1 MRVLLVE
8 DDDRLAGAL
17 TTALA
22 RHGHEVERARL
33 AVDALRLA
41 GGVDFVLLDL
51 GLPDMDGLE
60 ALRRVRRVSVV
71 PIIVVTARTGE
82 RDVLRGLRSGADDY
96 LVKPFRT
103 AELMARMEAVAR
115 RGTRPLPVRDQVVAV
130 GDVRIDLETRRVT
143 VAGRPVPLT
152 RREFDV
158 LALLAREPGVVRSR
172 EEILDAVWGDPLLA
186 ASRSLDVHVA
196 GLRAKTSRPGLVETL
211 RGTGYRLGRL
221 AAPGPGPD
229 PGDGGPE
236 GSGAP

>member
-8 DDDRLAGAL
+8 DDDRLAAAL

-22 RHGHEVERARL
+22 RHGHRVTRAGL

-51 GLPDMDGLE
+51 GLPDMDGLDVLRR
-60 ALRRVRRVSVV
+60 LRRVSAV
-71 PIIVVTARTGE
+71 PLIVVTARTEE
-82 RDVLRGLRSGADDY
+82 REVLRGLRSGADDY

-103 AELMARMEAVAR
+103 AELMARMEAVVR
-115 RGTRPLPVRDQVVAV
+115 RRPPPQPPRPHVVHL
-130 GDVRIDLETRRVT
+130 GGGRNDLETRQVT
-143 VAGRPVPLT
+143 VAGEAVTLT

-172 EEILDAVWGDPLLA
+172 EEILDEVWGDPLLS

-196 GLRAKTSRPGLVETL
+196 GLRAKTGRPGLVETL
-211 RGTGYRLGRL
+211 RGTGYRLGS
-221 AAPGPGPD
+221 AG
-229 PGDGGPE
+229 
-236 GSGAP
+236 